1 MTTGAPGGIIIPEV
15 PATAPGRRCWRAA
28 GSGVCARLGILWP
41 ASCGHPRCRARAT
54 YVHGLGHCEPPD
66 GRRRSNSAPGCA
78 VRLRAV
84 RSSLADHIRE
94 KKKSFCCVTT
104 RRRNLWTFNGLGC
117 SLGPLTALAFYLGM
131 PDFGLGILA
140 VFGLSPR
147 RLPAANLSPAFRLL
161 AISLVPAPRLVL
173 VATPFA
179 HAAAVDAVDVFWPGI
194 ETFAYCG
201 ECPREARSPK
211 GNARGECDSILLGQF
226 QDANK
231 TVNLQTNVFRAK
243 KTKKKTD
250 LAVRLGRR
258 HEDRCRVS

>member
-28 GSGVCARLGILWP
+28 GSGVGARLGILWP

-179 HAAAVDAVDVFWPGI
+179 HAAPWTRSTSSGRALRLSLIVESAHGRLDL
-194 ETFAYCG
+194 
-201 ECPREARSPK
+201 PRETLEENVTAFSS
-211 GNARGECDSILLGQF
+211 GNS
-226 QDANK
+226 K
-231 TVNLQTNVFRAK
+231 TRTR
-243 KTKKKTD
+243 
-250 LAVRLGRR
+250 RLTSKLTSSGRR
-258 HEDRCRVS
+258 RQRRKQI